1 VKTFI
6 NTNRRVRCL
15 LTAEVARRLSLAWFA
30 LPQAGITLNKVFT
43 ARFSG
48 LEDEFFRDDGRV
60 ADQAIEY
67 AEEWYKFGKEILV
80 TKGTVME

>member
-1 VKTFI
+1 
-6 NTNRRVRCL
+6 L

-30 LPQAGITLNKVFT
+30 LPQASNKVFT

-67 AEEWYKFGKEILV
+67 AEEWNKFGKEILV